1 LEHTEKGIP
10 DYSPETH
17 SSMTEKRHRK
27 LFSALVDLKE
37 PEEFLSG
44 DSLDVG
50 VIGWGSTFGSI
61 VEAVQRLRKSGFS
74 VGALKISS
82 IFPLHSE
89 IIRKFM
95 AKSTVVLIPE
105 LNYEGQL
112 ANLIGHLD
120 SKPVERLNL
129 VTGTP
134 MPTSVIQ
141 KRIHQLMEVLAQ

>member
-1 LEHTEKGIP
+1 
-10 DYSPETH
+10 
-17 SSMTEKRHRK
+17 
-27 LFSALVDLKE
+27 
-37 PEEFLSG
+37 
-44 DSLDVG
+44 
-50 VIGWGSTFGSI
+50 
-61 VEAVQRLRKSGFS
+61 
-74 VGALKISS
+74 
-82 IFPLHSE
+82 
-89 IIRKFM
+89 M

-141 KRIHQLMEVLAQ
+141 KRIYQLMEVLAQ